1 MKFKEI
7 GAAVFI
13 CLAVLMAFNIVMVK
27 AAIPGDVNDDG
38 KVNIV
43 DVSVAAGAFG
53 KQIGDEGF
61 NSAADVNGDG
71 HINILDLV
79 FIIIHYTP

>member
-13 CLAVLMAFNIVMVK
+13 ALAVLMAFNVLMVK
-27 AAIPGDVNDDG
+27 AAVPGDVNDDG
-38 KVNIV
+38 VVNIA
-43 DVSVAAGAFG
+43 DIAAAAGSFG
-53 KQIGDEGF
+53 KKTGDPGF

-71 HINILDLV
+71 VISILDLV